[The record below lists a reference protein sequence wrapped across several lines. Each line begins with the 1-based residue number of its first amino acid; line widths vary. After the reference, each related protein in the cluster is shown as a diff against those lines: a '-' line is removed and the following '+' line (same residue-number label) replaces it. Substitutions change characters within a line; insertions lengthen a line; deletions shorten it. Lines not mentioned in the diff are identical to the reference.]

1 MAGTL
6 ALVGAGEFL
15 ETMSDVDRVL
25 LDRAGGKQVA
35 IVPTASAPDGRAVFN
50 RWLTMG
56 VDHFTRLGASAT
68 GVPAFDRADCENA
81 ANADIVRGAN
91 LVYFSG
97 GKPDYLYNTLV
108 DTPLWAAVQQVFDR
122 GGVVAGCSAGAMI
135 MGGHVPDFS
144 SRFGVPSV
152 SRWQA
157 AFGLIAE
164 AIIVPHYNEFPELL
178 INLMFGRRPA
188 GSFLIG
194 VDAHTALIG
203 LNGGTWQA
211 IGAGRVSVRHD
222 RHVTRYTAGQTVSL
236 NRST

>member
-1 MAGTL
+1 M
-6 ALVGAGEFL
+6 
-15 ETMSDVDRVL
+15 L
-25 LDRAGGKQVA
+25 LDRAGGKRVA
-35 IVPTASAPDGRAVFN
+35 IVPTASAPDGRAVFD

-56 VDHFTRLGASAT
+56 VDHFNSLGATAT
-68 GVPAFDRADCENA
+68 GLPAFDRTDCDKA

-108 DTPLWAAVQQVFDR
+108 DTPLWAAVRQVLDR
-122 GGVVAGCSAGAMI
+122 GGVLAGCSAGAMI

-144 SRFGVPSV
+144 ARLGVPSI

-178 INLMFGRRPA
+178 VNLLFGRRPA

-203 LNGGTWQA
+203 LNDTWQV

-222 RHVTRYTAGQTVSL
+222 RHVQRYTAGQTVNL
-236 NRST
+236 NRS